1 MKRILALTTLL
12 AALLSGCARNTPP
25 VTGEIAEPYMP
36 PVRGTPGTRTVT
48 NFLRTALMPVGTT
61 LYVYGGGWSRQDDGA
76 SPQAVSIGLPE
87 EWVAFFRKQDA
98 DYSYESYSPRGGVN
112 EYYYAGA
119 DCSGYV
125 GWALYNTMYDH
136 DGEAGFVDFADRIAA
151 NLSARGW
158 GTAGTAHTVRPGDIM
173 SISGHVWIALG
184 VCEDGSIV
192 IAHSTPS
199 PSYSG
204 GAGGGVQLSAVGES
218 TACEA
223 YRLARLYMTQYYPQW
238 SARYPVVYKNPNT
251 YLSGVLF
258 SWDTA
263 SEGGLRDPDGLR
275 ELDAAAVLERL
286 FRETSSGT

>member
-1 MKRILALTTLL
+1 MKRILALTILL
-12 AALLSGCARNTPP
+12 AGLLLGCARSTPP
-25 VTGEIAEPYMP
+25 GTEEISEPYMP

-76 SPQAVSIGLPE
+76 SPQAVSVGLPE
-87 EWVAFFRKQDA
+87 EWVAFFRAQDA
-98 DYSYESYSPRGGVN
+98 DYSYENYSPRGGVN

-119 DCSGYV
+119 DCSGYL
-125 GWALYNTMYDH
+125 GWTLNNTLYDRE
-136 DGEAGFVDFADRIAA
+136 GEYGLVMSSDEVASYLA
-151 NLSARGW
+151 ARGW
-158 GTAGTAHTVRPGDIM
+158 GSTGGTSVRAGDVM
-173 SISGHVWIALG
+173 SMEGHVWIAVG
-184 VCEDGSIV
+184 SCADGSVVIV
-192 IAHSTPS
+192 HSTPS
-199 PSYSG
+199 LSLSG

-223 YRLARLYMTQYYPQW
+223 YRLAQLYMTQYYPQW
-238 SARYPVVYKNPNT
+238 SARYPVVCKSPNT

-275 ELDAAAVLERL
+275 ALDAAAVLERL